1 MVQPFFGRPES
12 STAILIATTELAPP
26 MSAYRLDM
34 SFSTPILTVLSWARA
49 GAARPNPAHAISAAV
64 RRASV
69 VFIDSLQMLTPGWLS
84 FRSLTKGLID
94 QTIPWFAIALLAPR
108 RNAPIVARPRL
119 IELLD
124 AFSGID
130 VSGTNVAL
138 AVRDR
143 VAWRTWRRGALQI
156 RGPRLMSRRVAGPG
170 SAEQRCTA
178 SGTRCSRA
186 LTPARENSAACGSC
200 SRRIFRSRSSQA
212 HTSAR

>member
-26 MSAYRLDM
+26 ISAYRLDM
-34 SFSTPILTVLSWARA
+34 SFSTPILMVLSCARA
-49 GAARPNPAHAISAAV
+49 GAARPNPAHTMSAAV
-64 RRASV
+64 CRASV

-94 QTIPWFAIALLAPR
+94 QTIPWFAIAFLAPR

-143 VAWRTWRRGALQI
+143 VAWRTW
-156 RGPRLMSRRVAGPG
+156 P
-170 SAEQRCTA
+170 AEQRCR
-178 SGTRCSRA
+178 SGS
-186 LTPARENSAACGSC
+186 LV
-200 SRRIFRSRSSQA
+200 RSG
-212 HTSAR
+212 